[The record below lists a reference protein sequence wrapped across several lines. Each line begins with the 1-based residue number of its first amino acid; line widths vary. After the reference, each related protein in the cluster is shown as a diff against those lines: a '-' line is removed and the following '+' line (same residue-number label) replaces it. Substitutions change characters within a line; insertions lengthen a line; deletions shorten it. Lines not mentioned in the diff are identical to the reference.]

1 MPLLGITDV
10 WLFAAAVCVFVL
22 LPGPGMLSLLAASAR
37 GGMRAGWVTW
47 AGLVAGEQ
55 LFIAA
60 AALGVA
66 AALAAHPVLFSLL
79 QWAGVA
85 YLAWIGT
92 GLLLAPAPAPAAET
106 PANAPQRNGYFANG
120 VAVTLLNP
128 KSIGFYVAF
137 FPLFIDR
144 EQQRGLLT
152 FLAMDVVIV
161 IISLL
166 CSGLLIAAGHWG
178 ARRLADRPRWGLWL
192 RRGAGL
198 CLLGF
203 ALRLALSQHA

>member
-10 WLFAAAVCVFVL
+10 WLFAAAVGVFVL
-22 LPGPGMLSLLAASAR
+22 LPGPGMLSLLTASAR
-37 GGMRAGWVTW
+37 GGRRAGWATW

-66 AALAAHPVLFSLL
+66 AALAAHPLLFAGL

-85 YLAWIGT
+85 YLGWIGI
-92 GLLLAPAPAPAAET
+92 GLLRRPGGSGAAT
-106 PANAPQRNGYFANG
+106 ALPRRSNDFANG
-120 VAVTLLNP
+120 IAVTLLNP

-137 FPLFIDR
+137 FPLFIDPQ
-144 EQQRGLLT
+144 QQRGLLT
-152 FLAMDVVIV
+152 FLAMDAV
-161 IISLL
+161 IIGISLAF
-166 CSGLLIAAGHWG
+166 SALLIAAGQHG
-178 ARRLADRPRWGLWL
+178 ARHLAGRPLLGRWL
-192 RRGAGL
+192 RCSAGV

-203 ALRLALSQHA
+203 ALRLALAQHG